1 MSETMRAEQ
10 KQTGQTAEALL
21 VWDLP
26 LRLFHWG
33 LAVAVVTN
41 VVTANIG
48 RMDLHERS
56 GLTVLALVVFRVLWG
71 FLGGHHARFANFV
84 RAPRAVLSWLRVPS
98 DPSAPRQ
105 AGHSPL
111 AALSVLALLA
121 VTGFMAMTGMFASDG
136 ILFDGPLAHL
146 APAQSEAA
154 TRIHHR
160 AKLALILLVVMH
172 LVAILVYKFG
182 KKTNLTRAMVTGR
195 ASEAPGRISGAD
207 GRISRDRLMFG
218 LALMAVLQLAA
229 HALPLLRPA
238 W

>member
-1 MSETMRAEQ
+1 MSDPTKDR
-10 KQTGQTAEALL
+10 LL

-26 LRLFHWG
+26 LRLFHWS
-33 LAVAVVTN
+33 LASAVITN

-56 GLTVLALVVFRVLWG
+56 GLTVLALVIFRVLWG
-71 FLGGHHARFANFV
+71 FIGGHHARFANFV
-84 RAPRAVLSWLRVPS
+84 KAPRAVLVWLRTPS
-98 DPSAPRQ
+98 NTAAPRR

-121 VTGFMAMTGMFASDG
+121 VTGFMAMTGMFSSDG

-146 APAQSEAA
+146 APAQSETA
-154 TRIHHR
+154 TKIHHR

-182 KKTNLTRAMVTGR
+182 KKINLTRAMVTGR
-195 ASEAPGRISGAD
+195 ASESSDRISGAS
-207 GRISRDRLMFG
+207 GRISRDRLMIG
-218 LALMAVLQLAA
+218 LVLMVALQLAA

>member
-1 MSETMRAEQ
+1 MSDPTEDRI
-10 KQTGQTAEALL
+10 L

-41 VVTANIG
+41 VVTANLG
-48 RMDLHERS
+48 RMDIHERS
-56 GLTVLALVVFRVLWG
+56 GLTVLALVVFRLLWG
-71 FLGGHHARFANFV
+71 FIGGHHARFRNFV
-84 RAPRAVLSWLRVPS
+84 RAPRAVLAWLRAPS
-98 DPSAPRQ
+98 EAAAPRQ

-121 VTGFMAMTGMFASDG
+121 VTGFMATTGIFASDG

-154 TRIHHR
+154 TKIHHR
-160 AKLALILLVVMH
+160 AKLALILLVVLH

-182 KKTNLTRAMVTGR
+182 KKINLTRAMVTGR
-195 ASEAPGRISGAD
+195 ATDAPDRITGAD
-207 GRISRDRLMFG
+207 GRISRERLMAG
-218 LALMAVLQLAA
+218 LALMAALQLAA

>member
-1 MSETMRAEQ
+1 MSEPTEDR
-10 KQTGQTAEALL
+10 LL

-56 GLTVLALVVFRVLWG
+56 GLTVLALVVFRLLWG
-71 FLGGHHARFANFV
+71 FIGGHHARFRNFV
-84 RAPRAVLSWLRVPS
+84 RAPRVVLAWLRTPS
-98 DPSAPRQ
+98 GAAAPRQ

-154 TRIHHR
+154 TKIHHR
-160 AKLALILLVVMH
+160 AKLALILLVVLH
-172 LVAILVYKFG
+172 LIAILVYKFG
-182 KKTNLTRAMVTGR
+182 KKINLTRAMVTGR
-195 ASEAPGRISGAD
+195 ASEAPDRITGAD
-207 GRISRDRLMFG
+207 GRISRDRLMVG
-218 LALMAVLQLAA
+218 LALMAVLQMAA

>member
-1 MSETMRAEQ
+1 MSRPAQANQAE
-10 KQTGQTAEALL
+10 ESLS

-33 LAVAVVTN
+33 LAAAVITN
-41 VVTANIG
+41 VVTVNIG
-48 RMDLHERS
+48 RMDIHERS
-56 GLTVLALVVFRVLWG
+56 GLTVLALVIFRVMWG
-71 FLGGHHARFANFV
+71 FLGGHHARFVNFV
-84 RAPRAVLSWLRVPS
+84 RAPLAVLSWLRSPADASVP
-98 DPSAPRQ
+98 RK

-154 TRIHHR
+154 TKIHHR

-182 KKTNLTRAMVTGR
+182 KKVNLTRAMVTGR
-195 ASEAPGRISGAD
+195 ASEAPGRISGAN
-207 GRISRDRLMFG
+207 GRISRERLILG
-218 LALMAVLQLAA
+218 IVLIASLQLAA
-229 HALPLLRPA
+229 HMIPLLRPA

>member
-1 MSETMRAEQ
+1 MPD
-10 KQTGQTAEALL
+10 TGEDRPEGRPEDRLL

-33 LAVAVVTN
+33 LAVAVITN

-56 GLTVLALVVFRVLWG
+56 GLTVLALVVFRLVWG
-71 FLGGHHARFANFV
+71 FVGGHHARFVNFV
-84 RAPRAVLSWLRVPS
+84 RAPAAVLAWLRTPS
-98 DPSAPRQ
+98 VPSAPRQ

-121 VTGFMAMTGMFASDG
+121 VTGFMAMTGMFSSDG

-146 APAQSEAA
+146 APAQSDVA
-154 TRIHHR
+154 TKIHHR
-160 AKLALILLVVMH
+160 AKLALILLVVLH
-172 LVAILVYKFG
+172 FLAILVYKFG
-182 KKTNLTRAMVTGR
+182 KKVNLTRAMVTGR
-195 ASEAPGRISGAD
+195 ASEAPGGISGPD
-207 GRISRDRLMFG
+207 GRISRNRLMAG
-218 LALMAVLQLAA
+218 LAMMAALQLAA